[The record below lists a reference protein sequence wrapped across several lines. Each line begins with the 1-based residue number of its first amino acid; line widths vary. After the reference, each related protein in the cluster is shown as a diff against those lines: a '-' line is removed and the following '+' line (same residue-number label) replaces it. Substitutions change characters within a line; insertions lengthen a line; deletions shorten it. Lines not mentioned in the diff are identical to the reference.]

1 MSTEKLLRPVVD
13 PSLPPDERDLLAES
27 MDGLTPAGEEP
38 PENGGR
44 TTADRW
50 WALGIATACGFTPAA
65 TLPWL
70 LGGAGAL
77 LGVLAQV
84 GTAVLWWRFGFGAFL
99 AGGTAL
105 QVVSWIVLYAC
116 SGDGPREKLGRTHHG
131 RYFLTDDLG
140 GASVDVVR
148 AQRSA
153 DTVLESEVCK
163 AGLLD
168 GDGVDVRALE
178 WEIAVTGRET
188 TVEKRAL
195 RKLSKENR
203 GDDAL
208 RLALKPRW
216 RAVNLARNEMR
227 ERVSAL
233 NTYGNKV
240 RAADRAYRA
249 KQRGEGTD
257 EQFQERM
264 AEVRESAAALAAAP
278 ATGGEARK

>member
-1 MSTEKLLRPVVD
+1 MSSEQLLRPVVD
-13 PSLPPDERDLLAES
+13 PSLPPDERDLLAEGP
-27 MDGLTPAGEEP
+27 DGLTAAGEDVP
-38 PENGGR
+38 SSGGR
-44 TTADRW
+44 TAADRW
-50 WALGIATACGFTPAA
+50 WALGIATACGFVPAA

-70 LGGAGAL
+70 LGGVGAL
-77 LGVLAQV
+77 LGALAQV
-84 GTAVLWWRFGFGAFL
+84 GSAMLWWRFGFGAFL

-105 QVVSWIVLYAC
+105 QIVSWIVLYAC
-116 SGDGPREKLGRTHHG
+116 CGDGAREKLGRTHHG

-140 GASVDVVR
+140 GAVQDVVR
-148 AQRSA
+148 AQRA
-153 DTVLESEVCK
+153 VEAVLESELHK

-168 GDGVDVRALE
+168 GDGVDVRAIE

-216 RAVNLARNEMR
+216 RAVNQARNEMR

-233 NTYGNKV
+233 NAYGNKV
-240 RAADRAYRA
+240 RTADRAYRA
-249 KQRGEGTD
+249 KQRGESTD
-257 EQFQERM
+257 EQLQALM
-264 AEVRESAAALAAAP
+264 AGVRESAAALAAAP
-278 ATGGEARK
+278 AGGEARK